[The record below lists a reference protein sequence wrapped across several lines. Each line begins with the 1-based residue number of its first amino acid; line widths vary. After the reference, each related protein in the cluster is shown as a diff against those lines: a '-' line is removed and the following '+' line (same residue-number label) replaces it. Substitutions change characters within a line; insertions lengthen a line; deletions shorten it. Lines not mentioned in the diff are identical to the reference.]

1 MPYRRLKAGLSVCW
15 PCSTVCLFVTE
26 RVLTKS
32 EWNTQDVNV
41 CFSRSFFTFVWFL
54 FFVTWKLLWTRNNQG
69 KTDHPVSL
77 RWNKKFWTLPKRR
90 VFSDCAFDL
99 FVSWFRLLSPGGL
112 TVFVEHIFIFY
123 LFPCK
128 IALYNVAKCQFTY
141 INSYVVVGGSVFT
154 GRNRPLQ
161 IVCFVFSIQ
170 VMLR

>member
-1 MPYRRLKAGLSVCW
+1 MLRFVDSFEGWGSGGKNVLSKLLCMPYRRLKAGLSVCW

-41 CFSRSFFTFVWFL
+41 CFSRSLFTFVWFL

-112 TVFVEHIFIFY
+112 TVFVEHIFTFFHFHVQTCYFCSLFRIF
-123 LFPCK
+123 
-128 IALYNVAKCQFTY
+128 
-141 INSYVVVGGSVFT
+141 
-154 GRNRPLQ
+154 
-161 IVCFVFSIQ
+161 
-170 VMLR
+170 